1 MNISPE
7 QFRRNIFST
16 GIGCCKKEGTMWFE
30 IFKAGT
36 HQDSAGNERTW
47 SEEDLDTIV
56 SKYNPSCHEAPIVI
70 GHPKDNAPAW
80 GWVEGLKREGTRLL
94 AKAKDVV
101 PEFKEM
107 VNKGLFKKRSIS
119 LYPDFTLRHVGFL
132 GAIPPAVKG
141 LADVQFSEDN
151 LTTIEFEEYQLPMV
165 GRIFQRLR
173 EWLIEKFDTD
183 TADKIVGS
191 WEIDELKQDISPDDA
206 QDQKITN
213 AFKEGKKAK
222 EDEDMD
228 KVAELEAKIKQL
240 EKNISDYSEKDKT
253 KEQQIADL
261 KLNLEKERSEKRKTE
276 FNTYC
281 DGLVREGKL
290 TPAQKVLAV
299 DFMEILSDTAE
310 YEFAEADGKVKKA
323 PLEAFKTFL
332 NTLPKQ
338 VEFKETATK
347 DRASTLTGKT
357 AEKIEALIQDK
368 LKADKTL
375 NYNEALTLVQQENPQ
390 LAEEYAAEIKG

>member
-1 MNISPE
+1 
-7 QFRRNIFST
+7 
-16 GIGCCKKEGTMWFE
+16 MWFE
-30 IFKAGT
+30 IFKTGT
-36 HQDSAGNERTW
+36 HTDSAGNERIW
-47 SEEDLDTIV
+47 SEADLDIIV
-56 SKYNPSCHEAPIVI
+56 SKYNTLEHEAPIVI

-80 GWVEGLKREGTRLL
+80 GWIEKLKREGTRLF

-101 PEFKEM
+101 PAFKEM

-119 LYPDFTLRHVGFL
+119 LYPDLTLRHVGFL
-132 GAIPPAVKG
+132 GAMPPAVKG

-151 LTTIEFEEYQLPMV
+151 LTTIEFEEYRIPII
-165 GRIFQRLR
+165 GGIFQRLR
-173 EWLIEKFDTD
+173 EWLIEKYDSD
-183 TADKIVGS
+183 TADRIVGS
-191 WEIDELKQDISPDDA
+191 WEIDELKKDVPQDEMS
-206 QDQKITN
+206 TT
-213 AFKEGKKAK
+213 AFGEWEGKKSK

-240 EKNISDYSEKDKT
+240 EKEIYDYSEKDKT
-253 KEQQIADL
+253 KEQQIASL
-261 KLNLEKERSEKRKTE
+261 KQELEKERAEKRKTD

-281 DGLVREGKL
+281 DGLVRDGKL

-299 DFMEILSDTAE
+299 DFMEILSGNAE
-310 YEFAEADGKVKKA
+310 YEFTEGDGKAKKA

-332 NTLPKQ
+332 TALPKQ

-347 DRASTLTGKT
+347 DKAYHLTGKT

-375 NYNEALTLVQQENPQ
+375 NYNEALTLVQKENPQ
-390 LAEEYAAEIKG
+390 LAEEYATEIKG

>member
-1 MNISPE
+1 
-7 QFRRNIFST
+7 
-16 GIGCCKKEGTMWFE
+16 MWFE

-36 HQDSAGNERTW
+36 HQDSAGNEKTW
-47 SEEDLDTIV
+47 SEADLDTIV
-56 SKYNPSCHEAPIVI
+56 SKYNPSEHEAPIVI

-80 GWVEGLKREGTRLL
+80 GWIEGLKREGISLF

-151 LTTIEFEEYQLPMV
+151 LTTIEFEEYRVPMI

-183 TADKIVGS
+183 TADRIVGS
-191 WEIDELKQDISPDDA
+191 WEIDELKKDIPLDA
-206 QDQKITN
+206 QDEKITN
-213 AFKEGKKAK
+213 AFKEGNKGK
-222 EDEDMD
+222 EDKDMD

-240 EKNISDYSEKDKT
+240 EKEVSDFAEKDKT
-253 KEQQIADL
+253 KEQQIANLRLD
-261 KLNLEKERSEKRKTE
+261 LEKEQTEKRKTD

-281 DGLVREGKL
+281 DGLVTEGKL
-290 TPAQKVLAV
+290 TPVQKVLAV
-299 DFMEILSDTAE
+299 DFMEILSGTAE
-310 YEFAEADGKVKKA
+310 YEFTEGDAKEKKA

-332 NTLPKQ
+332 TALPKQ
-338 VEFKETATK
+338 VEFSEKATK
-347 DRASTLTGKT
+347 DKASSLTGNT

-368 LKADKTL
+368 LKADKAL
-375 NYNEALTLVQQENPQ
+375 NYNEALTAVQKENPQ
-390 LAEEYAAEIKG
+390 LAEEYATEIKG